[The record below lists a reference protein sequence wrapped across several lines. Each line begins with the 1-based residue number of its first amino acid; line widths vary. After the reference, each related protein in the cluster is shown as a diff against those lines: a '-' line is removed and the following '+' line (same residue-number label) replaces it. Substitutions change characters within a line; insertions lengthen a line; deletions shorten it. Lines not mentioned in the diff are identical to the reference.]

1 MAIVKFKGANVN
13 TVSELPKI
21 GSIAPE
27 FTLVGSGLQDIKL
40 SDFKGKK
47 VVLNIFP
54 SLDTGTC
61 AASVRNFNKLAAEK
75 KNTVV
80 ICISKDL
87 PFAHNRFC
95 STEGIQNV
103 VTASDFR
110 ANNFDK
116 DYGLLLIDGPLKGL
130 LSRCVIVIDENGKV
144 IYSELVEEIVNE
156 PNYNISVI

>member
-13 TVSELPKI
+13 TVSELPKL

-130 LSRCVIVIDENGKV
+130 LSRCVIVIDEEGKI